1 MAPKT
6 TLNAKNLQAL
16 GAERLAQ
23 LLIDLSTGDAG
34 AKRKLRLA
42 LAGTQGPREA
52 AHQIAKRL
60 ASIAKSR
67 SVVTWRRRKSFVK
80 DLETQRLAIMEEIAP
95 RDPREA
101 LDLLWRFMTLA
112 TSVFERCDDS
122 SGMVIDIFRHACA
135 DLGKVAQAAA
145 PNPQVLASQVLDA
158 LQDNDFG
165 HYDRLIPTM
174 APALGADGLAALKAL
189 VEDLAAR
196 PVPVPPKSEWKTAG
210 WGSRGAYYAHEREE
224 RLRRS
229 TVERALQDIADVQGD
244 VDAYIAQYD
253 AKTRK
258 LPKIAA
264 DIAGRLLAVGRPSDA
279 LAALDA
285 VAPAQQSD
293 SEWSDARLATLEA
306 LDRTQ
311 DAQALRWDRFQR
323 DLSPEQL
330 RTYLKRLPDFEDI
343 EAEDQ
348 AMIHAASHPNL
359 LNALEFFL
367 NWPALDHAA
376 RLVLDR
382 HAALDGDAYDILTP
396 AAEQLAPQ
404 HPLAATIALRAMID
418 VTLDRSRQKRYGYAA
433 AHLASCAALSQRIDD
448 FGAFETHAAYVARLK
463 SKHGKKSGFWDI

>member
-16 GAERLAQ
+16 GAERLAL
-23 LLIDLSTGDAG
+23 LLIDLSTGDAA

-42 LAGTQGPREA
+42 LAGTQGAREA
-52 AHQIAKRL
+52 AHQIAKHL

-67 SVVTWRRRKSFVK
+67 SQVTWRRRKSFVK

-122 SGMVIDIFRHACA
+122 SGMVIDIFRQACA

-158 LQDNDFG
+158 LQDNGFG
-165 HYDRLIPTM
+165 QYDGLIAAM
-174 APALGADGLAALKAL
+174 AAALGTDGLAALKAL
-189 VEDLAAR
+189 VQDLAAR

-229 TVERALQDIADVQGD
+229 TVERALKDIADVQGD

-253 AKTRK
+253 AKARK

-264 DIAGRLLAVGRPSDA
+264 DVAQRLLAAGRPSDA
-279 LAALDA
+279 LGALDA
-285 VAPAQQSD
+285 VGPAHQSD
-293 SEWSDARLATLEA
+293 AEWCAARLETLDA
-306 LDRTQ
+306 LDRTEE
-311 DAQALRWDRFQR
+311 AQALRWACFQR
-323 DLSPEQL
+323 DLSPEHLQA
-330 RTYLKRLPDFEDI
+330 YLKRLPDFEDI
-343 EAEDQ
+343 EAEDH
-348 AMIHAASHPNL
+348 AMTHAVAYPKVL
-359 LNALEFFL
+359 TALTFFL

-376 RLVLDR
+376 RLLTDR
-382 HAALDGDAYDILTP
+382 HAALDGDAYDILAP
-396 AAEQLAPQ
+396 AAEQLAAQ

-418 VTLDRSRQKRYGYAA
+418 FTLERSRQKRYGYAA
-433 AHLASCAALSQRIDD
+433 EHLASCAALSLRIDD
-448 FGAFETHAAYVARLK
+448 FGAFETHAAYVAGLK
-463 SKHGKKSGFWDI
+463 SKHGKKSGFWGI